1 MKLNEKQLKTII
13 ASYERLDLATK
24 NAERAGCIDPKG
36 PLFDAIW
43 TGFENMLAIVD
54 KDSWIS
60 WYIYDNDMGKKDFSV
75 TINSK
80 KFKVKTVKTL
90 LRIIN
95 S

>member
-1 MKLNEKQLKTII
+1 MKLNEKQLKTILT
-13 ASYERLDLATK
+13 SYEELDLATK
-24 NAERAGCIDPKG
+24 HAERAGCLDVNG

-43 TGFENMLAIVD
+43 SGFERMLSVVD

-60 WYIYDNDMGKKDFSV
+60 WYIYDNDMGKKEHSV